1 MHRLFVGIQFP
12 APVNFQLRNLCA
24 GLPGAKWVNPD
35 GFHLTLRF
43 LGEIDG
49 RLAEDID
56 RNLAAIQAR
65 GFTLTLRGVG
75 QFGQLEKAHTVWA
88 GAARNEAL
96 YHLRDKVESAVVR
109 AGAEPDHRRFMPHVT
124 LGKLRHAPVD
134 WLETYLLQNV
144 NFQSQE
150 FAVNEFVLFSSH
162 SGDNGRLYLPE
173 ATYPLNP

>member
-1 MHRLFVGIQFP
+1 MHRLFVGLRFP

-56 RNLAAIQAR
+56 GNLAAIQAR

-88 GAARNEAL
+88 GVERSEAL

-124 LGKLRHAPVD
+124 LGKLRHAPAD

-150 FAVNEFVLFSSH
+150 FEVNEFVLFSSH
-162 SGDNGRLYLPE
+162 SGDNARLYLPE